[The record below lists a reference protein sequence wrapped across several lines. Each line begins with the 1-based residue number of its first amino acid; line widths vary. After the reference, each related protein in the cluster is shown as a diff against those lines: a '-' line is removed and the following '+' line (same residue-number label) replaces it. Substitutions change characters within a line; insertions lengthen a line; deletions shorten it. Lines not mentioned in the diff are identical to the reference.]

1 MKADVSD
8 VNKAPN
14 GEFMHHV
21 KVNEGVIREG
31 DTFKLEINE
40 VERLMIKANHSSL
53 HLLQAALKKVLGNHI
68 AQAGSYVCKD
78 YARFDFSHFEKISDE
93 DLHKVEALV
102 NEWICEELPVVT
114 EVLSVEDA
122 KKTDAIALFDEKYGD
137 YVRVVSMGSVSKE
150 FCGGTHV
157 DNTSKLGS
165 FKIVSEESVG
175 SGIRRIEVKTKLK
188 AYEQAMD
195 YENKL
200 NSIKTEL
207 KLKNVDQVFDKVV
220 GLKNELSAMQSLN
233 NKLKERVMN
242 LDADAYVSNAK
253 ETRGFKYVIIKAANL
268 DYNLKDF
275 ASLIRNKLDGGL
287 VYIIN
292 ETADKYA
299 FVAGVG
305 KKALDAGFNASK
317 LVNEGAAM
325 ANGKGGGKPDL
336 AQAGGVNNG
345 QIDSIV
351 SHIEQTVLN

>member
-1 MKADVSD
+1 
-8 VNKAPN
+8 
-14 GEFMHHV
+14 
-21 KVNEGVIREG
+21 
-31 DTFKLEINE
+31 
-40 VERLMIKANHSSL
+40 
-53 HLLQAALKKVLGNHI
+53 
-68 AQAGSYVCKD
+68 
-78 YARFDFSHFEKISDE
+78 
-93 DLHKVEALV
+93 
-102 NEWICEELPVVT
+102 
-114 EVLSVEDA
+114 
-122 KKTDAIALFDEKYGD
+122 
-137 YVRVVSMGSVSKE
+137 MGSVSKE

-207 KLKNVDQVFDKVV
+207 KLKNVDQVLDKVV

-305 KKALDAGFNASK
+305 KKALDAGYNASK